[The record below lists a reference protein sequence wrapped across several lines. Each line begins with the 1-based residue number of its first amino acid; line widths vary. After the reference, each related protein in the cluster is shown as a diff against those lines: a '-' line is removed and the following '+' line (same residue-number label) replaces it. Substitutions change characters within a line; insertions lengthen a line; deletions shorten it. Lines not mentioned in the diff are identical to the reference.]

1 VSAGIGTI
9 DEALAGADVGPT
21 LVIAVTV

>member
-1 VSAGIGTI
+1 VGVGTI

-21 LVIAVTV
+21 PVIAVTV